1 MPVNPINVGRHISSL
16 RKSRGL
22 TQNQLGDKLHVSF
35 QAVSKWERG
44 ETLPD
49 VNLLP
54 DLAQALSTTI
64 DNILNGGER
73 PMKTPEQYTRTA
85 TIAQMREGIACFER
99 IGELL
104 GKEGFFYK
112 GAIGGVNL
120 KMNTD
125 LEEGLADDY
134 LRECFIAEAAIQAMM
149 DGAYFSPEDIEHGFV
164 YEHWRD
170 VLKEYAKK
178 YGIE

>member
-1 MPVNPINVGRHISSL
+1 MPVNPIKVGRHISSL
-16 RKSRGL
+16 RKSRGM

-49 VNLLP
+49 TMLLP
-54 DLAQALSTTI
+54 DLAAALSTTV
-64 DNILNGGER
+64 DSILNGGER
-73 PMKTPEQYTRTA
+73 PMKLPEQYTRTA
-85 TIAQMREGIACFER
+85 TVAQMREGIDCFER

-104 GKEGFFYK
+104 GKESTFYK

-120 KMNTD
+120 KMVID
-125 LEEGLADDY
+125 MEECLKDNFM
-134 LRECFIAEAAIQAMM
+134 REALVAEAAIQAVM
-149 DGAYFSPEDIEHGFV
+149 DGAYFDPEDIKKSFVHQHWVDMFFEH
-164 YEHWRD
+164 
-170 VLKEYAKK
+170 AKK